1 MNRDKNMRLLTQN
14 MQLLT
19 LVPIY
24 SSIQFKVCIYKYT
37 YIEKLLQCVRANYYA
52 L

>member
-1 MNRDKNMRLLTQN
+1 MRQLTLD

-24 SSIQFKVCIYKYT
+24 SSIRLKVCIYKYT
-37 YIEKLLQCVRANYYA
+37 HIEKLLQCVRASYYA